1 MSVRENGAVHF
12 TVFRKIRAKLLESIR
27 RMRFWTAAA
36 YLFLAIVSG
45 TRGAEAVFSLDE
57 KSVFLITPKGL
68 LQLNLP
74 TKSAQKIAFPT
85 KFDSDK
91 DYGLSL
97 SNAGYPLLA
106 ADDGL
111 WAYDPEKSK
120 WTRIYRGPADLI
132 CTDLAYNPANSSIV
146 FQTSDRNASTSYW
159 LLQKDAEKPVQI
171 RLRRVRYLS
180 GPGFDSQGRLFFG
193 YSGDLW
199 MGSICKLPEE
209 QQSDYWVCGIR
220 IAPLADLETSFGT
233 PSNQGVE
240 MVAPLADRIYVHLRR
255 LGGSGWGNIASVAT
269 PPLKFTD
276 GEPED
281 DSLEKRLVLYQEEL
295 KSIRFLGENGS
306 YGFLCASRS
315 GAHVFYRASDPKAEK
330 MKLWLLSGQQTEEIG
345 DDSLIGMG
353 E

>member
-1 MSVRENGAVHF
+1 MGMIAG
-12 TVFRKIRAKLLESIR
+12 TIR
-27 RMRFWTAAA
+27 RMRSWAAA
-36 YLFLAIVSG
+36 ACLFFAIIEGS
-45 TRGAEAVFSLDE
+45 RGAEAVFSLDE

-68 LQLNLP
+68 VQLNLS

-85 KFDSDK
+85 KFDTDK

-106 ADDGL
+106 ADDSL

-120 WTRIYRGPADLI
+120 WAKVYRASADLN
-132 CTDLAYNPANSSIV
+132 CTDLAYNPANGSIV
-146 FQTSDRNASTSYW
+146 FQTSDRNASRSYW
-159 LLQKDAEKPVQI
+159 LLQKDAEKPAQI

-180 GPGFDSQGRLFFG
+180 GPSFDSQGRLFFG
-193 YSGDLW
+193 YNGDLW
-199 MGSICKLPEE
+199 MGSICSLPEE

-220 IAPLADLETSFGT
+220 IAPLADLETSLGT

-255 LGGSGWGNIASVAT
+255 LGGSGWGNIASVVT
-269 PPLKFTD
+269 PTLRFID

-281 DSLEKRLVLYQEEL
+281 DSLEKRLALYQEEL

-315 GAHVFYRASDPKAEK
+315 GARVFYRASDPQAEK
-330 MKLWLLSGQQTEEIG
+330 MKLWLLSGEQAEEIG
-345 DDSLIGMG
+345 DDSLIGLG